1 MTKREYVSHQ
11 EYQTRMKEILEFCE
25 EPKSSTAIR
34 EHFRI
39 GEQATLRCIRILKA
53 SGHLDKITVKGKP
66 NGHGVTFE
74 WTGKNYEATSRAKPV
89 YNSGFTILGV
99 RF

>member
-1 MTKREYVSHQ
+1 MTFQ
-11 EYQTRMKEILEFCE
+11 ERMQAILEFCE

-34 EHFRI
+34 EHFNI
-39 GEQATLRCIRILKA
+39 GEQATFRCIRILKEG
-53 SGHLDKITVKGKP
+53 GHLNKLNIKGKP

-74 WTGKNYEATSRAKPV
+74 WTGKQYHATSKSKPT
-89 YNSGFTILGV
+89 YNTGFTVCGV